1 MPKGQN
7 PRSRQNLI
15 AGANKKNAVKTTLTL
30 SPTARENLKKSGN
43 MSQTIESIFGEMKGD
58 RLFYQS
64 PIFSQCKH
72 LLEMLAEN
80 PEKAEEMRDR
90 IEAILL
96 EMEDLEIEEG
106 YREARLE
113 GAIAPSKDC
122 WIA

>member
-1 MPKGQN
+1 MPKGSN
-7 PRSRQNLI
+7 PRSQSNLV
-15 AGANKKNAVKTTLTL
+15 AGKNKKNAVKTTLTL
-30 SPTARENLKKSGN
+30 SPAARKNLQKSGN
-43 MSQTIESIFGEMKGD
+43 MSAAIESIFGEMTSN